1 VEATY
6 IISDLHLYI
15 LYYTLFI
22 INKYFFNPRIEILQ
36 NVSCKMLLEP
46 SLHSAVSRNDYIV
59 YIVLK
64 LTIYTILEDVGLY
77 N

>member
-1 VEATY
+1 M
-6 IISDLHLYI
+6 DLQEYNMVI
-15 LYYTLFI
+15 LYSWS
-22 INKYFFNPRIEILQ
+22 IEILQ

-46 SLHSAVSRNDYIV
+46 SLHSAVWNDYIV